1 MSITPSALECN
12 SGNFD
17 GSVASLSC
25 DGTGEIEKL
34 TCRNTGEVPSQQY
47 EFPYDPPRIVRL
59 FGKIGAGLSGS
70 FGGTSIAVA
79 ASGSSGGGGGDHGG
93 SLGSGGGSGGF
104 LGGSVT
110 IPW

>member
-1 MSITPSALECN
+1 MSITPSALGCN

-17 GSVASLSC
+17 GSITSLSC
-25 DGTGEIEKL
+25 DGTGEIARL

-70 FGGTSIAVA
+70 FGGTSVA
-79 ASGSSGGGGGDHGG
+79 LADSGSGNGGGGGGGNTHGG
-93 SLGSGGGSGGF
+93 TVKTGIGSF
-104 LGGSVT
+104 VT
-110 IPW
+110 VAIA